1 MLLETNDNFEQL
13 DKWGTP
19 TSVMRDDTEYKP
31 LFSVGG
37 IEWRLN
43 NLLGNILT
51 TVDAAITD
59 PVQRKAMKDIMKRHA
74 YALMTEVRSEA
85 YNPSSSCSSA
95 GDGADAVV
103 SKEVKNVA

>member
-1 MLLETNDNFEQL
+1 MSCYMVLETNENFEQL
-13 DKWGTP
+13 DKWDTP
-19 TSVMRDDTEYKP
+19 TGYVRDETEYKP

-59 PVQRKAMKDIMKRHA
+59 PVQRKAIKDIMKRHT
-74 YALMTEVRSEA
+74 YAVMTEVRNEA
-85 YNPSSSCSSA
+85 YNPAS
-95 GDGADAVV
+95 GGVV
-103 SKEVKNVA
+103 AASEVKNVA